1 MSDYEALLK
10 WEQLYLDKVTNFLNE
25 QIALGG
31 DAVDEQKRNLIALRK
46 EMWAQGVPAADDY
59 DRNIELTQYH
69 TMERIETSQYE
80 HKLGKLEKYKR
91 VLEKPYFGRVDFT
104 EEEEEQEAVYIGY
117 QNIMND
123 DNYDVMVYDWRA
135 PIASMFYRNEIGAAS
150 YEAPCGEI
158 RGEVGLKRQYE
169 IEKGTLTYFFD
180 CSLTIT
186 DDMLKEALGN
196 NASTYMKNI
205 VETIQK
211 EQDMIIRNKGNDVL
225 IVQGVA
231 GSGKTSIAMHRIAFL
246 LYERMAE
253 GLTSDNIMIISPNHL
268 FGEYVST
275 VLPELGEDN
284 VKYSTME
291 DFFEEHFRSSMR
303 MRSRSSQLEYMIT
316 NKNRKVIRNTV
327 RFKGSS
333 QFVEMLDR
341 LIAIY
346 EKELIKFKDVYYAGE
361 LITTAKNLRKS
372 FLDNP
377 INMAV
382 GRRLDRIQSMLEK
395 KLRELEKVKRKE
407 LFKAIKGEGGYDIDE
422 RVDEKINGYRDE
434 TLETIRSFTKV
445 NCFRLYEKLFKNEEL
460 FNRVS
465 QGINLPKA
473 SASIRSF
480 TAKSL
485 RSDLVTYEDGM
496 ALLYLRLKLM
506 NERLYPQIKQVLIDE
521 AQDYYPLQYRVLA
534 EIFKGAQYTVLGDI
548 GQTIEKSETEDLYD
562 EVIKCLEPKNALKLN
577 LTKSYRSSYE
587 ISQFISKLRDGEVG
601 AIAFERH
608 DEVPIIAEHE
618 NETQELD
625 WIIDRVKTYEEEG
638 FETIAIICKSQR
650 EVNHVYSK
658 LSRKLDIHMLNPEE
672 EGYQKGIHIMPI
684 YMAKGLEYDAVIVYE
699 VSEQNYNE
707 AEDKQLLYI
716 ACTRA
721 LHLLSLCHTGTLT
734 SFFEVSKEMC
744 LKR

>member
-1 MSDYEALLK
+1 MSDYELVLK
-10 WEQLYLDKVTNFLNE
+10 AEQAYLDKVTAFLKE
-25 QIALGG
+25 QIELGG
-31 DAVDEQKRNLIALRK
+31 DAVNKQKRNLIALRK
-46 EMWAQGVPAADDY
+46 EMWAGGVPAADDY

-80 HKLGKLEKYKR
+80 HKLNKLEQYKK
-91 VLEKPYFGRVDFT
+91 VLDKPYFGRFDFT
-104 EEEEEQEAVYIGY
+104 EQGESAESVYIGY

-123 DNYDVMVYDWRA
+123 DNYEVMVYDWRA
-135 PIASMFYRNEIGAAS
+135 PIASMFYRNEIGPAS
-150 YEAPCGEI
+150 YEAPCGKI
-158 RGEVGLKRQYE
+158 DGKIDLKRQYE
-169 IEKGTLTYFFD
+169 IERGKLNYFFD

-246 LYERMAE
+246 LYERVAE

-268 FGEYVST
+268 FGEYVSS

-291 DFFEEHFRSSMR
+291 DFFETYFGQSMQI
-303 MRSRSSQLEYMIT
+303 RSRSSQLEYMIT
-316 NKNRKVIRNTV
+316 NKHRRVIRNAI

-333 QFVEMLDR
+333 EFIEMLDR
-341 LIAIY
+341 LIVIY
-346 EKELIKFKDVYYAGE
+346 EQELIPFKDVYYAGE
-361 LITTAKNLRKS
+361 LLAEANSLKKN

-377 INMAV
+377 IHMAI
-382 GRRLDRIQSMLEK
+382 GRRLDRIQNTLEK
-395 KLRELEKVKRKE
+395 QLRELEKTKRKE
-407 LFKAIKGEGGYDIDE
+407 LFKVLKNEGHYDID
-422 RVDEKINGYRDE
+422 DKINERLNSYRDE
-434 TLETIRSFTKV
+434 ALNTIRSFTTI
-445 NCFRLYEKLFKNEEL
+445 NCFSLYEKLFKDEGL
-460 FNRVS
+460 FNRVAL
-465 QGINLPKA
+465 GLKLPRT
-473 SASIRSF
+473 SESIRTF

-485 RSDLVTYEDGM
+485 RADLVTYEDGM
-496 ALLYLRLKLM
+496 ALLYLKLKLEG
-506 NERLYPQIKQVLIDE
+506 ERLYPQIKQVLIDE
-521 AQDYYPLQYRVLA
+521 AQDYYPLQYKILA
-534 EIFKGAQYTVLGDI
+534 EIFKGAQYTILGDI

-587 ISQFISKLRDGEVG
+587 ISLFTSRLREGEVG

-608 DEVPIIAEHE
+608 DEVPVIAEQE
-618 NETQELD
+618 NEAQELE
-625 WIIDRVKTYEEEG
+625 WIEDKIKTYEKEG
-638 FETIAIICKSQR
+638 YETIAIICKSQR
-650 EVNHVYSK
+650 QVNHVYSK
-658 LSRKLDIHMLNPEE
+658 LSRRLNLHQLNPEE
-672 EGYQKGIHIMPI
+672 DGYQKGIHIMPV

-699 VSEQNYNE
+699 ASEKNYNE
-707 AEDKQLLYI
+707 PEDKQLLYI

-721 LHLLSLCHTGTLT
+721 LHRLALCHTGEL
-734 SFFEVSKEMC
+734 SYF
-744 LKR
+744 LK

>member
-1 MSDYEALLK
+1 MSDYEELLHQ
-10 WEQLYLDKVTNFLNE
+10 EQLYLDKVTDFLNE

-31 DAVDEQKRNLIALRK
+31 EAVDEQKKNLIALRK
-46 EMWAQGVPAADDY
+46 EMWAEGVPAADDY

-80 HKLGKLEKYKR
+80 HKLGKLEKYKK
-91 VLEKPYFGRVDFT
+91 VLDKPYFGRVDFT
-104 EEEEEQEAVYIGY
+104 EEEESKEAVYIGY

-123 DNYDVMVYDWRA
+123 ENYDVMVYDWRA
-135 PIASMFYRNEIGAAS
+135 PIASMFYRNELGTAS
-150 YEAPCGEI
+150 YQAPCGEI
-158 RGEVGLKRQYE
+158 RGEISLKRQYE
-169 IEKGTLTYFFD
+169 IEKGKLNYFFD

-291 DFFEEHFRSSMR
+291 DFFEMHFRNTIS
-303 MRSRSSQLEYMIT
+303 MRSRNSQLEYVIT
-316 NKNRKVIRNTV
+316 NRNRKAIRNTI

-341 LIAIY
+341 LIKIY
-346 EKELIKFKDVYYAGE
+346 EKELIKFKDVYYAGT
-361 LITTAKNLRKS
+361 LIADAKSLRKN

-382 GRRLDRIQSMLEK
+382 GRRLDRIQNTLEK
-395 KLRELEKVKRKE
+395 KLRELEKTKRKE
-407 LFKAIKGEGGYDIDE
+407 LFKALKGEGGYD
-422 RVDEKINGYRDE
+422 VDEKVNNELNSYRDE
-434 TLETIRSFTKV
+434 TLGTIRSFTKI
-445 NCFRLYEKLFKNEEL
+445 NCFRLYEKLFKDEKL
-460 FNRVS
+460 FRRVS
-465 QGINLPKA
+465 EGLSLPKA
-473 SASIRSF
+473 SESIRYF

-485 RSDLVTYEDGM
+485 RPDLVTYEDGM
-496 ALLYLRLKLM
+496 ALLYLKLKLM

-562 EVIKCLEPKNALKLN
+562 EVIRCLEPKNALKLS

-587 ISQFISKLRDGEVG
+587 ISQFTARLREGEVG

-608 DEVPIIAEHE
+608 DEVPIIAQHE
-618 NETQELD
+618 NETQELE
-625 WIIDRVKTYEEEG
+625 WIVDQVKDYEAKG
-638 FETIAIICKSQR
+638 FETIAIICKSQK

-658 LSRKLDIHMLNPEE
+658 LSRKLDIHQLSPDE

-699 VSEQNYNE
+699 VNEHHYNE
-707 AEDKQLLYI
+707 PEDKQLLYI

-721 LHLLSLCHTGTLT
+721 LHRLSLCHTG
-734 SFFEVSKEMC
+734 EVTHFLE
-744 LKR
+744 L

>member
-1 MSDYEALLK
+1 MSDYEALLQQ
-10 WEQLYLDKVTNFLNE
+10 EQLYLDKVTNFLNE
-25 QIALGG
+25 QITLGG
-31 DAVDEQKRNLIALRK
+31 EAVDEQKKNLIALRK
-46 EMWAQGVPAADDY
+46 EMWAEGVPAADDY

-80 HKLGKLEKYKR
+80 HKLGKLEKYKK

-104 EEEEEQEAVYIGY
+104 EEEESKEAVYIGY
-117 QNIMND
+117 QNIMD
-123 DNYDVMVYDWRA
+123 DENYDVMVYDWRA
-135 PIASMFYRNEIGAAS
+135 PIASMFYRNELGAAS

-158 RGEVGLKRQYE
+158 RGEISLKRQYE
-169 IEKGTLTYFFD
+169 IEKGKLNYFFD

-291 DFFEEHFRSSMR
+291 DFFEMHFRNTIR
-303 MRSRSSQLEYMIT
+303 MRSRSSQLEYVIT
-316 NKNRKVIRNTV
+316 NRNRKAIRNTI

-333 QFVEMLDR
+333 QFVEMIDR
-341 LIAIY
+341 LIEIY
-346 EKELIKFKDVYYAGE
+346 EKELIKFKDVYYAGA
-361 LITTAKNLRKS
+361 LIADAKSLRKN

-382 GRRLDRIQSMLEK
+382 GRRLDRIQNTLEK
-395 KLRELEKVKRKE
+395 KLRELEKAKRKE
-407 LFKAIKGEGGYDIDE
+407 LFKALKGEGGYD
-422 RVDEKINGYRDE
+422 VDEKVNDQLNSYRDE
-434 TLETIRSFTKV
+434 TLGTIRSFTKID
-445 NCFRLYEKLFKNEEL
+445 CFRLYEKLFKDEKL
-460 FNRVS
+460 FRRVS
-465 QGINLPKA
+465 EGLSLPKA
-473 SASIRSF
+473 SESIRSF

-485 RSDLVTYEDGM
+485 RPDLVTYEDGM
-496 ALLYLRLKLM
+496 ALLYLKLKLM

-562 EVIKCLEPKNALKLN
+562 EVIRCLGPKNALKLR

-587 ISQFISKLRDGEVG
+587 ISQFTARLREGEVG

-608 DEVPIIAEHE
+608 DEVPIIAQHE
-618 NETQELD
+618 NETQELE
-625 WIIDRVKTYEEEG
+625 WIVDQVKAYEAKG
-638 FETIAIICKSQR
+638 FETIAIICKSQK

-658 LSRKLDIHMLNPEE
+658 LSRKLDIHQLSSDE

-699 VSEQNYNE
+699 VNEQHYNE
-707 AEDKQLLYI
+707 PEDKQLLYI

-721 LHLLSLCHTGTLT
+721 LHRLSLCHTG
-734 SFFEVSKEMC
+734 EMSHF
-744 LKR
+744 LDV

>member
-1 MSDYEALLK
+1 MSDYEVVLK
-10 WEQLYLDKVTNFLNE
+10 AEQVYLDKVTEFLNE
-25 QIALGG
+25 QISLGG
-31 DAVDEQKRNLIALRK
+31 DAVDEQKRNLIALRR
-46 EMWAQGVPAADDY
+46 EMWAGGVPAVDDY

-91 VLEKPYFGRVDFT
+91 VLDKPYFGRFDFT
-104 EEEEEQEAVYIGY
+104 EEGESTEAVYIGY
-117 QNIMND
+117 QNVMND
-123 DNYDVMVYDWRA
+123 DTYEVMVYDWRA
-135 PIASMFYRNEIGAAS
+135 PIASMFYRNELGPAS

-158 RGEVGLKRQYE
+158 CGEVSLKRQYE
-169 IEKGTLTYFFD
+169 IEKGKLDYFFD

-275 VLPELGEDN
+275 VLPELGEEN

-291 DFFEEHFRSSMR
+291 DFFETYFKQSIR

-316 NKNRKVIRNTV
+316 NKNRKAIRNTI

-333 QFVEMLDR
+333 QFVHMLDR
-341 LIAIY
+341 LIDIY
-346 EKELIKFKDVYYAGE
+346 EKELIQFKDVYYAEE
-361 LITTAKNLRKS
+361 LIADAKSLKKN

-382 GRRLDRIQSMLEK
+382 GRRLDRIQNRLEK
-395 KLRELEKVKRKE
+395 KLRELEKAKRKE
-407 LFKAIKGEGGYDIDE
+407 LFKMLKGEGGYD
-422 RVDEKINGYRDE
+422 VDEKVNEKLNSYRDQ
-434 TLETIRSFTKV
+434 TLGTIRSFTKV
-445 NCFRLYEKLFKNEEL
+445 NCFRLYEKLFKDESL
-460 FNRVS
+460 FNRAAS
-465 QGINLPKA
+465 GLNLPK
-473 SASIRSF
+473 SSDSIRTF

-485 RSDLVTYEDGM
+485 RADLVTYEDGM
-496 ALLYLRLKLM
+496 ALLYLKLKLEG
-506 NERLYPQIKQVLIDE
+506 ERLYPQIKQVLIDE
-521 AQDYYPLQYRVLA
+521 AQDYYPLQYKVLG
-534 EIFKGAQYTVLGDI
+534 EIFKGTQYTILGDI

-562 EVIKCLEPKNALKLN
+562 EVIRCLEPKNALKLS

-587 ISQFISKLRDGEVG
+587 ISLFTSKLRDGEVG

-608 DEVPIIAEHE
+608 EEVPVIAEHE
-618 NETQELD
+618 NEAQELE
-625 WIIDRVKTYEEEG
+625 WIEDRVKTYQKEG
-638 FETIAIICKSQR
+638 YETIAIICKSQKQ
-650 EVNHVYSK
+650 VNHVYSK
-658 LSRKLDIHMLNPEE
+658 LSRKLDIHQLNPEE
-672 EGYQKGIHIMPI
+672 EGYQKGIHIMPV

-699 VSEQNYNE
+699 VNEVNYDE
-707 AEDKQLLYI
+707 PEDKQLLYI

-721 LHLLSLCHTGTLT
+721 LHRLALCHTG
-734 SFFEVSKEMC
+734 EVSHF
-744 LKR
+744 LKI